1 MSSPDTSAASS
12 VTNFLFRKTVLAWRG
27 VLARLA
33 VRWHQ
38 SQMDVPEKRR
48 QERWG
53 RACVREHGGRDG

>member
-53 RACVREHGGRDG
+53 ERV